1 MQKQAMEETK
11 GVFGPLRNR
20 ITDAIAKLEEQMAI
34 AESEGAESS
43 AEELAKAKEMLK
55 QGQDTL
61 KAEA

>member
-1 MQKQAMEETK
+1 MEETK
-11 GVFGPLRNR
+11 TVFGPLRNR
-20 ITDAIAKLEEQMAI
+20 ITDAVAKLEEQIAI
-34 AESEGAESS
+34 AESEGTEGS